1 MRLDKE
7 FKNDVKREMKEADYV
22 GSRIF
27 VRIVVVLF
35 VIGLLSSGGY
45 FVFGKLNKN
54 IERDA
59 FKQSVTYNEAAASF
73 LAKSYSEYN
82 ASDSDTEKKAIM
94 QYVRD
99 RYPNLD
105 TSKLENS
112 HLVTFYNKC
121 MMGE

>member
-1 MRLDKE
+1 MRLDRE
-7 FKNDVKREMKEADYV
+7 FKDDVKREMKEADYV

-27 VRIVVVLF
+27 VRIVVILF
-35 VIGLLSSGGY
+35 VIGMLLTGGY

-54 IERDA
+54 IERDV

-82 ASDSDTEKKAIM
+82 ASDSDTEKKAVM

-105 TSKLENS
+105 TSKLENA